1 MSDTNDK
8 TEEPT
13 ARKLEKTREE
23 GQFARSQELS
33 VAILT
38 IAVAILLFIIGGTI
52 ASNLLEVFEKSF
64 IFLDPPY
71 IASCNNFYSTDT
83 GENIENI
90 YEKLYHKGLK
100 NFKCKIL
107 ICHENNWLFKILFN
121 DYLDGET
128 EYQKRY
134 NNTIKSKH
142 NKTSHIC
149 VKNYLKR
156 ST

>member
-64 IFLDPPY
+64 IFV
-71 IASCNNFYSTDT
+71 T
-83 GENIENI
+83 
-90 YEKLYHKGLK
+90 
-100 NFKCKIL
+100 
-107 ICHENNWLFKILFN
+107 
-121 DYLDGET
+121 
-128 EYQKRY
+128 
-134 NNTIKSKH
+134 
-142 NKTSHIC
+142 
-149 VKNYLKR
+149 
-156 ST
+156 